1 MTIAR
6 TIAIADQHAANGN
19 VPAACR
25 ILDGAIRAAMR
36 PKGQMQLSI
45 AKQRILDA
53 AVDATVA
60 RSQARARQM
69 NAELPAAQAE
79 VLKLKGMI

>member
-1 MTIAR
+1 MTIAQ
-6 TIAIADQHAANGN
+6 TIAIANQHAANGN

-25 ILDGAIRAAMR
+25 ILDGAIRAALR

-45 AKQRILDA
+45 VKQRILDA
-53 AVDATVA
+53 AVDATVS

-69 NAELPAAQAE
+69 NAELPQAARD
-79 VLKLKGMI
+79 VLALKGMI